1 MGLTRVC
8 PCEKCPFWR
17 FGARWELAAGLVVGH
32 EDALAELCV
41 IVGGGAQFVVK
52 PGDALL
58 DGSALV
64 NGFGDVG
71 HFVLNGGYA
80 LVDERGEL
88 VDMADRSS

>member
-1 MGLTRVC
+1 M
-8 PCEKCPFWR
+8 
-17 FGARWELAAGLVVGH
+17 VVGH

-58 DGSALV
+58 DGFTLADSL
-64 NGFGDVG
+64 GDVG

-80 LVDERGEL
+80 LVDE
-88 VDMADRSS
+88 

>member
-17 FGARWELAAGLVVGH
+17 FGARWELAAGLVIGH
-32 EDALAELCV
+32 QDALAELCV
-41 IVGGGAQFVVK
+41 IVGCGAQFVVK

-58 DGSALV
+58 DGAALTD
-64 NGFGDVG
+64 GFGDVG

-80 LVDERGEL
+80 LVDE
-88 VDMADRSS
+88 